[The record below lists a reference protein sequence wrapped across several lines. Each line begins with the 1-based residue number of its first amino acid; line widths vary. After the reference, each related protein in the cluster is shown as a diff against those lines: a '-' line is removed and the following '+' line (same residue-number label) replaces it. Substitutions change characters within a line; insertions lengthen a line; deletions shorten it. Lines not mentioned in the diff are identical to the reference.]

1 MFLVGGGILLHGV
14 PAWHHAIEESFH
26 GLADYAA
33 LGMLVANGLTGL
45 FAGCLALATIQAGRA
60 LLVRA
65 G

>member
-1 MFLVGGGILLHGV
+1 
-14 PAWHHAIEESFH
+14 
-26 GLADYAA
+26 
-33 LGMLVANGLTGL
+33 MLVANGLTGL